1 MLILTIAVSAIVLV
15 RVLPTVFDALGTLS
29 RR

>member
-1 MLILTIAVSAIVLV
+1 MLILTIALSAVLLV
-15 RVLPTVFDALGTLS
+15 RVLPSLFEALDTLS